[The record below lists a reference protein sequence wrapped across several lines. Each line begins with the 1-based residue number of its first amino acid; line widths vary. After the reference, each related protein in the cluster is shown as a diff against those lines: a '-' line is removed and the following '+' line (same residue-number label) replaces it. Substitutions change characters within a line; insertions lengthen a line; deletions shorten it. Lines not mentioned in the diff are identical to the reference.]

1 MRPVSRWLSVGTV
14 GVVIAAAGGCA
25 PPMLLASAG
34 FQALSNG
41 TAVYVNGELEVAYQ
55 VPFGRVWEAMQIAMA
70 EMQFKIVDARIRT
83 ETKALLFAEEVTG
96 RSTTISVTARTPV
109 VTKVTIRVGL
119 IGDQSISRLV
129 MDRLEAKM
137 AEMEAELGPAIP
149 APMPPPS
156 DTFPAGGVA
165 PKP

>member
-1 MRPVSRWLSVGTV
+1 
-14 GVVIAAAGGCA
+14 
-25 PPMLLASAG
+25 MLLASAG

-41 TAVYVNGELEVAYQ
+41 TAVYVNGELEVAYR

-70 EMQFKIVDARIRT
+70 DMQFRIVDARIRT
-83 ETKALLFAEEVTG
+83 ESKALLFAEEVAG

-119 IGDQSISRLV
+119 IGDQSISRLI

-137 AEMEAELGPAIP
+137 AEMESLSGPGVPGALP
-149 APMPPPS
+149 LRP

-165 PKP
+165 PSP